1 MVAVREREGLMT
13 FQTTK
18 QGDVVVISVEGQL
31 VAGNRQQLRE
41 AVVAE
46 IDRGERSF
54 VIDFAEAGYVDSA
67 GLGALVS
74 LSKKIREASGS
85 LRLTNLNE
93 DLRTLFELTRL
104 DTLFALDDKSP
115 SSQARP
121 TPADTRS
128 TTPPSRGNG
137 QARPRPDPDARP

>member
-1 MVAVREREGLMT
+1 MSFRA
-13 FQTTK
+13 TK
-18 QGDVVVISVEGQL
+18 QGDVVVIAVEGQL

-41 AVVAE
+41 AVVSE
-46 IDRGERSF
+46 INRGSRFF

-74 LSKKIREASGS
+74 LSKKIRESSGS

-104 DTLFALDDKSP
+104 DTLFALDDTGERAG
-115 SSQARP
+115 SSADLLSKP
-121 TPADTRS
+121 TAQSGEAEAWRRRS
-128 TTPPSRGNG
+128 
-137 QARPRPDPDARP
+137 DPDARP